1 MLDAALLALLRCPLT
16 QQALTLAPAELLGR
30 GDSPLEAALLRS
42 DGAVMYPIRDGI
54 PVLLAEAAVSVE
66 QQFKE

>member
-16 QQALTLAPAELLGR
+16 QQVLTLAPAELLGR
-30 GDSPLEAALLRS
+30 GDPPLEAALLRS